1 MTGPPVQMTDQPLPP
16 STRVIYALFDACGR
30 HRGGVLWGIAAIL
43 VAGFLATGIH
53 IIKKEEMGVCTRFGK
68 VVHPQVGPGIHYHI
82 PVIEKV
88 YIHKVKRIIR
98 YQVASK
104 ASDTVN
110 FTILSGDINL
120 LEVDVALQYKIDS
133 LQNYLFVTSDPLAM
147 VTVYTRESLV
157 DILGQNFIDLILTSN
172 RNIIQA
178 RLFDLVTER
187 LEGRDIGLEL
197 VSLDIVD
204 IRPIDETIPAFRD
217 VSDAFAERVQAISD
231 ANRKRERLV
240 AHSRGQAEA
249 IVVNARAKARER
261 IVQAESSAGAFLA
274 LLEEYRKQ
282 PSHVGITRYWQRM
295 REIFAE
301 ASLAAVN
308 PGHLSAIDI
317 NMIDGGA
324 GFTPADMALAGAAR
338 RGRGPRQAAAV
349 VGDHAG
355 RAHHRDGPG
364 RQAPVRRPVPQAG
377 GRTRSHEHRQPEV
390 AHLRHAVHLQPSPR
404 HAQRRQ
410 QPERGEAHGG
420 GDGRRGRGQGQ
431 GQGVGGWCEPFAGAG
446 GRRSCGFPLSSW
458 RPFRTRGR
466 RRSSSSGRAPASRV
480 PTSAWG

>member
-324 GFTPADMALAGAAR
+324 GFTPADMALAAPPAGDEALDRPLLSSAIMQDVHTIETGQADRLLFDGQFHRPGAERDHMSIAN
-338 RGRGPRQAAAV
+338 PRSLIFDTPSIFNHRHVTRSGGNSQKEEKPMVEEMAAAEE
-349 VGDHAG
+349 GKAKDK
-355 RAHHRDGPG
+355 
-364 RQAPVRRPVPQAG
+364 
-377 GRTRSHEHRQPEV
+377 E
-390 AHLRHAVHLQPSPR
+390 
-404 HAQRRQ
+404 
-410 QPERGEAHGG
+410 
-420 GDGRRGRGQGQ
+420 
-431 GQGVGGWCEPFAGAG
+431 
-446 GRRSCGFPLSSW
+446 
-458 RPFRTRGR
+458 
-466 RRSSSSGRAPASRV
+466 
-480 PTSAWG
+480 

>member
-1 MTGPPVQMTDQPLPP
+1 MTGPPVQMTEQPLPP
-16 STRVIYALFDACGR
+16 STRVIYALFDAYGR
-30 HRGGVLWGIAAIL
+30 HEGRVLWGIAAIL
-43 VAGFLATGIH
+43 VAGFLATGFH

-98 YQVASK
+98 HQVASK
-104 ASDTVN
+104 AGDTVN

-120 LEVDVALQYKIDS
+120 LEVDVALQYKIDN
-133 LQNYLFVTSDPLAM
+133 LRNYLFVASDPLAM

-204 IRPIDETIPAFRD
+204 VRPIDETIPAFRD

-249 IVVNARAKARER
+249 IVMNAKAKARER
-261 IVQAESSAGAFLA
+261 LVQAESSAGAFLA
-274 LLEEYRKQ
+274 LLAEYRKQ
-282 PSHVGITRYWQRM
+282 PAHVGITRYWQRM
-295 REIFAE
+295 RGIFAE

-308 PGHLSAIDI
+308 PSNQSSIDI

-324 GFTPADMALAGAAR
+324 GFTPADMALAAPPA
-338 RGRGPRQAAAV
+338 
-349 VGDHAG
+349 GDEAL
-355 RAHHRDGPG
+355 D
-364 RQAPVRRPVPQAG
+364 RP
-377 GRTRSHEHRQPEV
+377 
-390 AHLRHAVHLQPSPR
+390 L
-404 HAQRRQ
+404 
-410 QPERGEAHGG
+410 
-420 GDGRRGRGQGQ
+420 
-431 GQGVGGWCEPFAGAG
+431 
-446 GRRSCGFPLSSW
+446 LSSATMQDVHAIETGKADKLLMDGQ
-458 RPFRTRGR
+458 FH
-466 RRSSSSGRAPASRV
+466 RSSAERDHMSIANPRSLIFDTPSIFTHRHVVRSGGKQQEEEKPMIEEMASEDKKKEEKK
-480 PTSAWG
+480 